1 MKNLLV
7 TELIHLPRYT
17 KGATIIQ
24 ATKETIENNRGAAS
38 KPIFFKHLRDTFDSR
53 YSIGQT
59 SQLPYEH
66 LMVLPSTDP
75 RDPYP
80 DYFDVREEYTRFMV
94 MSHFLEQLS
103 LWPRRKAEAT
113 TFGEEEAAEAVRVFA
128 QQLRAHRLLR

>member
-7 TELIHLPRYT
+7 TELIHLPRHT
-17 KGATIIQ
+17 KGSTIIQ
-24 ATKETIENNRGAAS
+24 ATEETIENKRGAAS
-38 KPIFFKHLRDTFDSR
+38 KPIFFKHLRDTFDFR

-66 LMVLPSTDP
+66 LMVLPRVDP
-75 RDPYP
+75 RDPFP
-80 DYFDVREEYTRFMV
+80 DYFDIRKDYTSIMV